1 MSIQTMNDYQDAIQ
15 HLDLYPKNL
24 AGTLAIALGLGN
36 EAGEVQ
42 GKYKKLVRDGV
53 IDEAAVLDELGDVL
67 WYIATLSRRLGV
79 GLDYVANRN
88 LSKLLDRERRGTL
101 QGSGDKR

>member
-15 HLDLYPKNL
+15 HLDLYPKNIE
-24 AGTLAIALGLGN
+24 GTLAIVLGIGN
-36 EAGEVQ
+36 EAGELQ
-42 GKYKKLVRDGV
+42 GKYKKLIRDGYF
-53 IDEAAVLDELGDVL
+53 DEAATIDELGDVL
-67 WYIATLSRRLGV
+67 WYVATLARRLGV